1 MPRRLKWNFITKV
14 GVEAIQ
20 ALVGPLGQV
29 VAVAER
35 GPVALAGNKATHGL
49 ERSISAPVHQVN
61 PVPQGNLAN
70 QGLLAFMAETEH
82 PGSEARRSWQ

>member
-1 MPRRLKWNFITKV
+1 MSHRLKWNFIMRV

-61 PVPQGNLAN
+61 PGPQGNLAN
-70 QGLLAFMAETEH
+70 QGLLACMAETEQ
-82 PGSEARRSWQ
+82 PGSAVRQSWQ